1 LPLRAG
7 FKLRNGD
14 LAEKLLSLDWNS
26 PAMADGLLSILIN
39 VWMISIQL
47 LSSTEAIVLFLIGR

>member
-14 LAEKLLSLDWNS
+14 LAEKSLFFGWNPS
-26 PAMADGLLSILIN
+26 AMADGLLSILIN
-39 VWMISIQL
+39 AWMILIQPRPN
-47 LSSTEAIVLFLIGR
+47 TEAIVLS